1 MKKFILL
8 IFVILFSS
16 GYSFVEAKDDSN
28 PIVFERRHPNRKRI
42 PPISTSQDSRV
53 YALLS
58 ETCVELYVEIPEDM
72 IQVVVTDEDENVIF
86 EIVTSSGCTE
96 LDLPDQ
102 GIYLISVITL
112 HNGIYEGYVG
122 MD

>member
-1 MKKFILL
+1 MKKFLLL

-16 GYSFVEAKDDSN
+16 GYFFVEAKDDSN
-28 PIVFERRHPNRKRI
+28 PIVFERRHPNRKRM
-42 PPISTSQDSRV
+42 PPISTSQDSSV

-86 EIVTSSGCTE
+86 ETLASSGCTE
-96 LDLPDQ
+96 FDLPDC
-102 GIYLISVITL
+102 GRYIISVITL